1 MLKIIFLFLL
11 KKDFYLFHI
20 VLYQNKIF
28 VNFKKVFYLFNFILK
43 IIIICVI
50 NIIRKTI
57 ERY

>member
-28 VNFKKVFYLFNFILK
+28 VNLKKVFYLFNFILK
-43 IIIICVI
+43 IIIICFI

>member
-43 IIIICVI
+43 IIIICFI

>member
-11 KKDFYLFHI
+11 KKDFYFFHI

-28 VNFKKVFYLFNFILK
+28 VNLKKIFYLFNFILK